1 MLPLLFVLS
10 ITLPP
15 LCPHRDPDP
24 NASETDRVRLH
35 FSKVLERVSAVD
47 ASALTAEPRGARA
60 ARLSDL
66 AAYAEAGVFPRN
78 PDFDDRAMPYF
89 IGDDGAHCAMAWLL
103 ASDGEDELARRVAAT
118 DPNVFVADLALD
130 PEFGAWLDR
139 NGLTLVEAAHIQPSY
154 PRTEVAADCVCY
166 TLMCAQR
173 AEDGGF
179 DSVEEELKYLEFGCA
194 EPPLEVSDF
203 AGCPRVWPAYPDLPR
218 PRVSEALLQ
227 RLLADASR
235 CYETLF
241 EDDPRWRYDVTVG
254 YESDPFACASRPGAG
269 SSDTIAPLFL
279 LICLR
284 ARRYR
289 AAPTSRRGSRASVPP
304 STER

>member
-15 LCPHRDPDP
+15 LCPHQDPDP
-24 NASETDRVRLH
+24 NASETDRIRLH
-35 FSKVLERVSAVD
+35 FSRVLERVSAVD
-47 ASALTAEPRGARA
+47 TGALTAEQRGARA
-60 ARLSDL
+60 ARLRDL

-89 IGDDGAHCAMAWLL
+89 IGDDGAYCAMAWLL
-103 ASDGEDELARRVAAT
+103 ASDGEDALARRVAAT

-154 PRTEVAADCVCY
+154 PRTEVAADCVCDIL
-166 TLMCAQR
+166 TCAQR
-173 AEDGGF
+173 AEDGVW
-179 DSVEEELKYLEFGCA
+179 DSFEEEREYFEFGCV
-194 EPPLEVSDF
+194 EPPLEVSDC
-203 AGCPRVWPAYPDLPR
+203 AGCPRVWPTYPDLPR
-218 PRVSEALLQ
+218 PRVTEALLQ
-227 RLLADASR
+227 RLFADESR

-241 EDDPRWRYDVTVG
+241 KDDPRWRYDVTTG
-254 YESDPFACASRPGAG
+254 YESDPFACASRPGVG
-269 SSDTIAPLFL
+269 SSDAIAPLYL
-279 LICLR
+279 VLCLR

-289 AAPTSRRGSRASVPP
+289 TAPKSRRGSRASVPP
-304 STER
+304 STGR